1 MNVKITKRILSGAL
15 AVALVMAPSVGA
27 FASTN
32 SAATAPTTKVE
43 TSAPEVVVIK
53 NLMKNQKITF
63 DEAVKMA
70 GISKSKQ
77 KKLQTLI

>member
-1 MNVKITKRILSGAL
+1 MCKAVQELKKEGKREGKKEGEMQAL
-15 AVALVMAPSVGA
+15 K
-27 FASTN
+27 T
-32 SAATAPTTKVE
+32 
-43 TSAPEVVVIK
+43 VIK